1 MQHYDNLRHFA
12 DSWGLLY
19 MLAIFLLA
27 AAFIF
32 RPGARERARE
42 AALIPL
48 SDADGPK
55 GNRHEA

>member
-12 DSWGLLY
+12 DSWGLVYL
-19 MLAIFLLA
+19 LAIFLLA

-48 SDADGPK
+48 SDADGMK
-55 GNRHEA
+55 GDHHDA